1 MPQPLIDST
10 GFERI
15 SRELALRKRLQDS
28 LLAFS
33 RGVSARMGLETGL
46 EALAAE
52 VNGLFGTSH
61 TSVWLHDRR
70 GKTLRLAASS
80 DPRETNGAA
89 RISTEDD
96 SAIARGLRLNGP
108 EISGRGAAQTLVAP
122 LRGWRRAL
130 GTLVIEGAPTEVES
144 GQLVELSIDLAR
156 QLSISLESVVVLE
169 ELIRQHRVL
178 ADTFDSLD
186 DMVIVTDRED
196 RTVQVNEAL
205 TSRIGATRR
214 HLADLPMD
222 TVLGSSVA
230 QWVRSEGSAGGDPV
244 TLEFT
249 GHPLG
254 AVISVTATPLVSER
268 GEPAGRVVV
277 LRDLSDQVSL
287 RQRVAQAEKLAS
299 LGQFIA
305 GIAHELSNPLQSVL
319 GHLELM
325 VQEKDHDAAHQKQLH
340 RAFQDVDRA
349 AKIVRNLL
357 VFSGAQRVTRKRVD
371 MDELLT
377 RVIAARELGLQ
388 RTAVEIVR
396 EGEQELPPIT
406 GDVGQLEQ
414 VLMNVML
421 NAEQSIGEAAEG
433 RITIFSAVESGR
445 VRIVISDNGPGIPA
459 DVLPKIF
466 DPFFT
471 TKDAGKGTGL
481 GLAITHGIVQD
492 HGGTITAASDP
503 NGATFTLQFPIAD

>member
-1 MPQPLIDST
+1 MDSP

-15 SRELALRKRLQDS
+15 ARELALRRRLQDI

-33 RGVSARMGLETGL
+33 RGVSARLGLETGL
-46 EALAAE
+46 ETLAAE
-52 VNGLFGTSH
+52 VNTLFGTTQ

-80 DPRETNGAA
+80 DPRESDGAP
-89 RISTEDD
+89 RISTDDD
-96 SAIARGLRLNGP
+96 SVIARGLRLDGP
-108 EISGRGAAQTLVAP
+108 EITGRGPAQTLVAP

-130 GTLVIEGAPTEVES
+130 GTLVIEGAPTEVDS
-144 GQLVELSIDLAR
+144 GQLAELSIDLAR
-156 QLSISLESVVVLE
+156 QLSISLESVVVLD

-178 ADTFDSLD
+178 EDTFDSLD
-186 DMVIVTDRED
+186 DMVIVTDQQD
-196 RTVQVNEAL
+196 RTVQLNEAL
-205 TSRIGATRR
+205 TSRVGATRR
-214 HLADLPMD
+214 HLVDLPLD
-222 TVLGSSVA
+222 AVVGSSVA
-230 QWVRSEGSAGGDPV
+230 EWVRGTSSPGAEPV
-244 TLEFT
+244 TVEFS

-254 AVISVTATPLVSER
+254 AVVSVTATPLTGPH

-277 LRDLSDQVSL
+277 LRDMSEQVSL

-325 VQEKDHDAAHQKQLH
+325 VHEDHHDAAHRQQLH

-357 VFSGAQRVTRKRVD
+357 VFSGAQRVTRKPVD
-371 MDELLT
+371 IDELLT

-388 RTAVEIVR
+388 RTSVEIVR
-396 EGEQELPPIT
+396 EGEQELPQIS
-406 GDVGQLEQ
+406 GDVGQLQQ

-421 NAEQSIGEAAEG
+421 NAEQSIGEVEAG
-433 RITIFSAVESGR
+433 RITIFSGVENGR
-445 VRIVISDNGPGIPA
+445 VRIVISDSGPGIPPE
-459 DVLPKIF
+459 VLPRIF

-471 TKDAGKGTGL
+471 TKDSGKGTGL

-492 HGGTITAASDP
+492 HGGTITAASDG
-503 NGATFTLQFPIAD
+503 NGATFTLQFPVAE